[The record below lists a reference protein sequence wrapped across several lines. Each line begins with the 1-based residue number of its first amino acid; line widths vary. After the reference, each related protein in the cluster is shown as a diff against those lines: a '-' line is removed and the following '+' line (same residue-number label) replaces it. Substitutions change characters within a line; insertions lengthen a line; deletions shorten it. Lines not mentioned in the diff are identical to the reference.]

1 MGKFE
6 CFTGGEIVC
15 GLLINVLKMPPIMDR
30 VENDVCGINWPN
42 TIVAPI
48 NGAQSNQIRA
58 YTIVEKPQI
67 FFFSTETN
75 SVVQVVSMA
84 NVDDI
89 AVFEIM
95 ALHIKKATRRLKST
109 AK

>member
-6 CFTGGEIVC
+6 CLTGGEIVC
-15 GLLINVLKMPPIMDR
+15 GLLINVLKMPPIMER

-42 TIVAPI
+42 VIVAPM
-48 NGAQSNQIRA
+48 NGPQSNQTRA
-58 YTIVEKPQI
+58 YTIVEKPHI
-67 FFFSTETN
+67 FFFSAGTN

-89 AVFEIM
+89 AVFETI
-95 ALHIKKATRRLKST
+95 ALHIKRATRRLKST